1 MCAVHSATS
10 RGTAHGRQLA
20 SIWSEPYTCLQEAL
34 DAAADALSGAGQL
47 SQTSQPAAGQSGTVF
62 VAAASD
68 GASLI
73 ICMLGSSCH
82 SSGTLLDS
90 SCQLTG
96 ADLQEEKSGIAAAK
110 QALSRVT
117 SRQGVDDSAA
127 AALRE
132 VSLDVC
138 TT

>member
-1 MCAVHSATS
+1 MIY
-10 RGTAHGRQLA
+10 R
-20 SIWSEPYTCLQEAL
+20 CLQEAL

-47 SQTSQPAAGQSGTVF
+47 SQASQSAAGQSGTVF
-62 VAAASD
+62 ISPPD

-73 ICMLGSSCH
+73 TCMLGSSCH
-82 SSGTLLDS
+82 SSGMLLDS

-138 TT
+138 KR